1 MPARRCLMAHMV
13 QGICMHKNVAT
24 VDAKGRIKA
33 KAAGKCTVYV
43 IAVNGTTQAVQII
56 VK

>member
-1 MPARRCLMAHMV
+1 MADMV
-13 QGICMHKNVAT
+13 QGICMHVQIKNVAT

>member
-1 MPARRCLMAHMV
+1 MCWELSRRFSLNLDCTN
-13 QGICMHKNVAT
+13 KNVAT